1 MNNEIHEGRN
11 IRIFREIRGLKQE
24 DLARLL
30 GEGWSKRKI
39 SNIELKKRVSAAEI
53 VEIGEALD
61 IPPSIIFIFTVDKFI
76 STAMKTNMYSYGLQ
90 M

>member
-1 MNNEIHEGRN
+1 MNNEIDEGSN

-61 IPPSIIFIFTVDKFI
+61 IPPSLIFTFTPESFI
-76 STAMKTNMYSYGLQ
+76 WTAMQTNTHSYH
-90 M
+90 MRR